1 MLDTSDSIAFDR
13 VSHNRARKEIA
24 MLAVLLIAAVSY
36 GGWRAARALAGSLRG
51 LPRRN
56 EDMIFY

>member
-1 MLDTSDSIAFDR
+1 MGFDSESLSTFRTIVR
-13 VSHNRARKEIA
+13 ERNA

-36 GGWRAARALAGSLRG
+36 GGWRAARALADSLRG